1 LGKFEKLIHK
11 IYGRP
16 MPINIS
22 YQDAARLLI
31 SIGCTVRKRG
41 GSHRVFHYPGYPA
54 AIVLMEDENL
64 HQYQVQDIRK
74 LLEHIGLSKMK

>member
-1 LGKFEKLIHK
+1 MGKFEKLIHK

-16 MPINIS
+16 VPVDMS

-54 AIVLMEDENL
+54 AVVLMEDENL
-64 HQYQVQDIRK
+64 RQYQVLNIRK
-74 LLEHIGLSKMK
+74 LLEHIGLTRPN